1 MFERPHHQRIARVLE
16 TLDGGRLRELSCWF
30 GGGTAIALRYG
41 EYRESVDV
49 DLLVSD
55 LVGYRQLRQLLAGRD
70 LSSISRPGHAPLAL
84 ARETR
89 ADQYGIRTM
98 LLVDGVQVK
107 FEIVFEARIVLDAP
121 GRNETLCGVPA
132 LTRTDMAAS
141 KLLANSDRWRDD
153 SVFSR
158 DAIDLAMMNLPPRWL
173 QPAMDKARGA
183 YGPGIVVDMRQAI
196 AALRERQ
203 GWLPRCMQSLA
214 ITLPPAAIHQRLRAL
229 QRRLATVAAPP
240 L

>member
-1 MFERPHHQRIARVLE
+1 MFERPHHQRIARILE
-16 TLDGGRLRELSCWF
+16 SLDGGRLRELNCWF

-49 DLLVSD
+49 DLLASD
-55 LVGYRQLRQLLAGRD
+55 LAGYRQLRQLLAGRD
-70 LSSISRPGHAPLAL
+70 LSAICRPGHPPLAL
-84 ARETR
+84 ARELR

-98 LLVDGVQVK
+98 LRVDGAQVK
-107 FEIVFEARIVLDAP
+107 FEIVFEARIVLDVP
-121 GRNETLCGVPA
+121 GRKDTLCGVPT

-141 KLLANSDRWRDD
+141 KLLANTDRWRDD

-158 DAIDLAMMNLPPRWL
+158 DAIDLAMMDLPPRWL
-173 QPAMDKARGA
+173 QPAVDKARGA
-183 YGPGIVVDMRQAI
+183 YGPGIVLDMQRAI

-214 ITLPPAAIHQRLRAL
+214 ITLPTAAIHQRLRAL
-229 QRRLATVAAPP
+229 DRRLEDLAGRA
-240 L
+240 